1 MYEKVNITKELK
13 QIPQD
18 KLVRFLSS
26 QLKKNEPLLKE
37 FIKKFEIQ
45 VQQKFIQDY
54 IEETQREAKK
64 TRKSVGN
71 KQFIY
76 NITIFNKQ
84 YLRPKISF
92 VKTLIKQEENLESA
106 KIISALLHIMSHII
120 AQNGKFEE
128 LGGKTTADKYEK
140 KLEELQILL
149 LECYLNIK
157 EEEQYLFDRKTFFTL
172 FNENYKELLSSPIF
186 NFIFIRTFAKLKW
199 LEEILKE
206 EDKMYFEKYIT
217 FNK

>member
-1 MYEKVNITKELK
+1 MYEKVNIAKELK

-18 KLVRFLSS
+18 KLIKFLSS

-64 TRKSVGN
+64 TRKSIGN

-84 YLRPKISF
+84 YLHPKISF
-92 VKTLIKQEENLESA
+92 LKTLIKQEEYLESA

-128 LGGKTTADKYEK
+128 LGGKTTADKYEN
-140 KLEELQILL
+140 KLGELQTLL
-149 LECYLNIK
+149 QECYLNIK

-172 FNENYKELLSSPIF
+172 FDENYKELLSSPIF
-186 NFIFIRTFAKLKW
+186 NFISIRTFAKLKW

-206 EDKMYFEKYIT
+206 EDKIYFKKYIT